1 MKVLFVEDD
10 KDIRESIK
18 ESLELEDFVVDTLSD
33 GREALNRV
41 VTNHADY
48 DMVILDMMLPTM
60 DGKEICREIRNQGIS
75 IPVIMLTG
83 KSDLREKV
91 ETLNAGADD
100 YVTKPFYI
108 DELVARLHAIM
119 RRPTQATQ
127 DHSLVVDNLELNV
140 TERKVYKDGVEFPL
154 TGKEFH
160 ILELLMR
167 NPNQVIGRERLL
179 AHAWDFNYTS
189 FTNVVDVH
197 INSIRKKLHLH
208 KEHELVTV
216 HGVGYKL
223 VSNPQSS

>member
-1 MKVLFVEDD
+1 VDVDDVGKRCVIKVPCVCKQSF
-10 KDIRESIK
+10 
-18 ESLELEDFVVDTLSD
+18 
-33 GREALNRV
+33 A
-41 VTNHADY
+41 
-48 DMVILDMMLPTM
+48 
-60 DGKEICREIRNQGIS
+60 
-75 IPVIMLTG
+75 
-83 KSDLREKV
+83 
-91 ETLNAGADD
+91 ADD
-100 YVTKPFYI
+100 
-108 DELVARLHAIM
+108 L
-119 RRPTQATQ
+119 
-127 DHSLVVDNLELNV
+127 
-140 TERKVYKDGVEFPL
+140 VEFPL